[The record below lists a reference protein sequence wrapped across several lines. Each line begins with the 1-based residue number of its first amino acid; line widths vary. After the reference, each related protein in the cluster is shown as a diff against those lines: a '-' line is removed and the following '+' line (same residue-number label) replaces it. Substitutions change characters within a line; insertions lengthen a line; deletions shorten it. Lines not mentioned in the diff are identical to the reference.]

1 MINLQYKI
9 KEYREEKNMTQVEL
23 AEKAKVSRSIISGL
37 ENGSVTVTRTDTLV
51 KIARALGKNVS
62 DIFFDQ

>member
-1 MINLQYKI
+1 MQYKI
-9 KEYREEKNMTQVEL
+9 KEYREERNMTQVEL

-51 KIARALGKNVS
+51 KIVHALGKNVS
-62 DIFFDQ
+62 DIFFD

>member
-1 MINLQYKI
+1 MQYKI

-51 KIARALGKNVS
+51 KIAHALGKNVS
-62 DIFFDQ
+62 DIFFD

>member
-1 MINLQYKI
+1 MQYKI

>member
-1 MINLQYKI
+1 MQYKI
-9 KEYREEKNMTQVEL
+9 KEYREERNTTQVEL

-51 KIARALGKNVS
+51 KIAHALGKNVS
-62 DIFFDQ
+62 DIFFD

>member
-51 KIARALGKNVS
+51 KIAHALGKNVS
-62 DIFFDQ
+62 DIFFD

>member
-1 MINLQYKI
+1 MQYKI
-9 KEYREEKNMTQVEL
+9 KEYREERNMTQVEL

-51 KIARALGKNVS
+51 KIAHALGKNVS
-62 DIFFDQ
+62 DIFFD